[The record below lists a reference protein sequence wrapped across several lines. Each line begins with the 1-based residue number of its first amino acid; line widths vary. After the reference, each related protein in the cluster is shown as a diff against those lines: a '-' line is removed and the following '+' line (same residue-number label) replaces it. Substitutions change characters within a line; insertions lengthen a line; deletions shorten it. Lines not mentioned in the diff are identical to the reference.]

1 MLDNTCICMYIILI
15 VLDILL
21 MPQILRNMYRNTSVP
36 YINVFRY
43 NINRILTNIMPLL
56 TNIKLKK
63 NITFWAR
70 IFWTKVG
77 KFSIDP
83 LEPIYNKPAVVYLQG
98 YSIRITFIFLV
109 VKTHSVWSIALGL
122 PLSKSTIK

>member
-1 MLDNTCICMYIILI
+1 MLDNTCMCMYIILI
-15 VLDILL
+15 VCTY
-21 MPQILRNMYRNTSVP
+21 PQILRNMYRNTSVP

-56 TNIKLKK
+56 TNIKFKRT
-63 NITFWAR
+63 ITFWAR

-83 LEPIYNKPAVVYLQG
+83 LEPIYNKPVVVYLQG